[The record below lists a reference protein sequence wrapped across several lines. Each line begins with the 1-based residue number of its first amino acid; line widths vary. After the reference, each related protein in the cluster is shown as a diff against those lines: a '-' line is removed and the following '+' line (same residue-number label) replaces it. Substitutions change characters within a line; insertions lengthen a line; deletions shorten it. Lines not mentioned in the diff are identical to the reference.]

1 MPALRGR
8 AQHTPHMTYNCVLA
22 YLVFYAALRGRAQR
36 PPRSL
41 FCSFALETPPFSVVL
56 TLETPPFSVVR
67 NRDPHILRSSD
78 AFCLHMLN
86 IKIDIEEVDE
96 VVDKSKSK
104 RY

>member
-41 FCSFALETPPFSVVL
+41 FCSFALETPPFSVV
-56 TLETPPFSVVR
+56 R

-104 RY
+104 RC